1 MNSVLSLH
9 RTDTTQL
16 PPERFLCY
24 FPSAFVQYF
33 DDSPQKNPRKAVS
46 AEGFDPAQAKRKQ
59 TEGCGVYYSPNAFE
73 GGRRLDCLV
82 HIQAVLLDID
92 CAKEGDG
99 QDRVE
104 VEKRKE
110 EIFLRLISSK
120 LAPHAITDTKNG
132 LQAVWRVHP
141 VGGEKGQ
148 RMFREAEDILIRRFG
163 GDKGAKDPTRV
174 LRLPGFSHLKT
185 PTEPYPCV
193 LVWNELEHELYDLQT
208 IIDEFYLPPE
218 EPPSQPS
225 PASTPTGGGPLL
237 SPYQNVNIEDVVREA
252 GKQAG
257 LAITFRRNADGSRQ
271 IVEDGKVTS
280 GFVSSKGNFCYSSS
294 GKERKGGPVQV
305 AEYYLGCDSDR
316 AKAWLRERFPDSVRE
331 GFREDGDDAEAPN
344 KRRSQADKLIEL
356 VTEDNA
362 TLFHDQ
368 FQEPHA
374 HIRVGDH
381 WQTWRIKSK
390 LFRRWLCAL
399 LWEQEQKAAH
409 ANAITSALNIL
420 EGRACFQG
428 ERIALENRATCQGE
442 TIWYDLSNEEWSAV
456 RITKEGW
463 TIEAAPP
470 VLFRRQMH
478 QQPQVQPV
486 SGGKMEEVLEFFN
499 LAEGEQPLLLLVY
512 IVSCFLP
519 DIPHPVPILHGPQG
533 AAKTTFARILRRLI
547 DPSSV
552 EVLSMPNVPNDL
564 IQLLSHHWFAF
575 FDNVTGL
582 PEWASDA
589 LCRAVTGEGFSKR
602 ELYTD
607 DDDVIY
613 AFRRCVGLNG
623 INLAAKKP
631 DLLDRSI
638 LFRLERIAKERRQ
651 EERVLWRRF
660 DAARPRILGAI
671 FDALAGAL
679 RLREEIV
686 LSGVPRMADFT
697 YWGCAIARALGYT
710 QDEFLRVYYDN
721 IDEQHQEAIEG
732 NVVAT
737 VILVLM
743 EERQRWTG
751 SASELLKE
759 LCDIAEQEKIG
770 THTSSWPKSVNV
782 LGRRLNE
789 VKTNL
794 AEANILIDS
803 RKGTGGRRIITIERA
818 PVAAP
823 GGDTEIPTPGVSAD
837 SPPEH
842 SSSESQEG
850 NSGESGDVS
859 TPLPF

>member
-1 MNSVLSLH
+1 M
-9 RTDTTQL
+9 TWQ
-16 PPERFLCY
+16 
-24 FPSAFVQYF
+24 
-33 DDSPQKNPRKAVS
+33 
-46 AEGFDPAQAKRKQ
+46 
-59 TEGCGVYYSPNAFE
+59 
-73 GGRRLDCLV
+73 
-82 HIQAVLLDID
+82 
-92 CAKEGDG
+92 GD
-99 QDRVE
+99 
-104 VEKRKE
+104 
-110 EIFLRLISSK
+110 
-120 LAPHAITDTKNG
+120 A
-132 LQAVWRVHP
+132 
-141 VGGEKGQ
+141 
-148 RMFREAEDILIRRFG
+148 
-163 GDKGAKDPTRV
+163 
-174 LRLPGFSHLKT
+174 
-185 PTEPYPCV
+185 
-193 LVWNELEHELYDLQT
+193 
-208 IIDEFYLPPE
+208 
-218 EPPSQPS
+218 
-225 PASTPTGGGPLL
+225 
-237 SPYQNVNIEDVVREA
+237 
-252 GKQAG
+252 
-257 LAITFRRNADGSRQ
+257 
-271 IVEDGKVTS
+271 
-280 GFVSSKGNFCYSSS
+280 
-294 GKERKGGPVQV
+294 
-305 AEYYLGCDSDR
+305 
-316 AKAWLRERFPDSVRE
+316 
-331 GFREDGDDAEAPN
+331 
-344 KRRSQADKLIEL
+344 
-356 VTEDNA
+356 
-362 TLFHDQ
+362 
-368 FQEPHA
+368 
-374 HIRVGDH
+374 
-381 WQTWRIKSK
+381 
-390 LFRRWLCAL
+390 
-399 LWEQEQKAAH
+399 
-409 ANAITSALNIL
+409 
-420 EGRACFQG
+420 
-428 ERIALENRATCQGE
+428 
-442 TIWYDLSNEEWSAV
+442 IWYDLSNEEWSAV

-478 QQPQVQPV
+478 QQPQVQPI

-660 DAARPRILGAI
+660 DEARPRILGAI

-697 YWGCAIARALGYT
+697 YWGCAIARALGYA

-759 LCDIAEQEKIG
+759 LCDIAEHEKIG

-818 PVAAP
+818 PVAV
-823 GGDTEIPTPGVSAD
+823 GGGETETSVPGVSPD

-842 SSSESQEG
+842 SASESQEG
-850 NSGESGDVS
+850 NSGESGDIS
-859 TPLPF
+859 TALPF